1 MDNLYNRIT
10 TTEQIADSLSQ
21 ILVPPKQDAG
31 TEDLRQEV
39 KAELFKKY
47 MPSVINWEEMQEVI
61 ENKLKVKSS
70 REHVKD
76 SLKHDEEDQDPY
88 ANY

>member
-21 ILVPPKQDAG
+21 ILVPQKQDGG
-31 TEDLRQEV
+31 TEELRQEV

>member
-21 ILVPPKQDAG
+21 ILVPSKQDG
-31 TEDLRQEV
+31 TTEDLRQEV
-39 KAELFKKY
+39 KAELFKKW

-61 ENKLKVKSS
+61 ENKLKVKAS
-70 REHVKD
+70 RKSVED
-76 SLKHDEEDQDPY
+76 SLKPQEEEPY
-88 ANY
+88 NGY